1 MNRAIVTLAT
11 AGAAAAASYFLDPQ
25 LGRRRRAL
33 VRDQLVHL
41 ARVGQ
46 EAVDIT
52 SRDVRNRAQGL
63 TAELRRRH
71 EAPPDDDILV
81 ERVRSQLGYAV
92 RHPSSIGVTVSGG
105 RVTLRGPVLA
115 DEIDRLRRRVQRVR
129 GVLGIDDRL
138 DVYDNADGIPG
149 LQGEASPRWD
159 AWEFE
164 WMQRNWSPAARLV
177 ATVAGAGLVIAA
189 LSRRGVLG
197 AVLAVPGGLA
207 LIRALANRELTRL
220 AELPRLRAM

>member
-1 MNRAIVTLAT
+1 MNQAIVTLAT

-46 EAVDIT
+46 ETVDIT

-92 RHPSSIGVTVSGG
+92 RHPSSIEVSASGG

-115 DEIDRLRRRVQRVR
+115 DEIDRLRRRALRVR

-138 DVYDNADGIPG
+138 DVYDNPDGVPG
-149 LQGEASPRWD
+149 LQGQVSPRWD

-177 ATVAGAGLVIAA
+177 VTVGGAALLITA

-197 AVLAVPGGLA
+197 AVLALPGGLA

-220 AELPRLRAM
+220 AELPRLRAI

>member
-1 MNRAIVTLAT
+1 MNRAIATLVT
-11 AGAAAAASYFLDPQ
+11 AGAAAAANYFLDPQ

-92 RHPSSIGVTVSGG
+92 RHPSAIGVTASGG

-115 DEIDRLRRRVQRVR
+115 DEVDRLRRRVQRVR

-138 DVYDNADGIPG
+138 DVHHNPDGVPG
-149 LQGEASPRWD
+149 LQGQASPRWD
-159 AWEFE
+159 AREFE

-177 ATVAGAGLVIAA
+177 AIVAGAALLITA

-197 AVLAVPGGLA
+197 AVLAIPGGLA

-220 AELPRLRAM
+220 AELPRLRAI

>member
-11 AGAAAAASYFLDPQ
+11 AGAAAAASYFFDPQ

-46 EAVDIT
+46 EAVDTT

-71 EAPPDDDILV
+71 EAPPDDDVLV

-92 RHPSSIGVTVSGG
+92 RHPSSIEVSASGG

-115 DEIDRLRRRVQRVR
+115 DEIGRLRRRVQRVR

-138 DVYDNADGIPG
+138 EVYDNPDGVPG
-149 LQGEASPRWD
+149 LQGRVSPRWD

-164 WMQRNWSPAARLV
+164 WMQRNWSPAARLA
-177 ATVAGAGLVIAA
+177 ATVVGAVLLITA

-197 AVLAVPGGLA
+197 AVLTIPGGLA

-220 AELPRLRAM
+220 AELPRLRAI

>member
-11 AGAAAAASYFLDPQ
+11 AGAAAAATYFLDPQ

-41 ARVGQ
+41 GRVGR

-52 SRDVRNRAQGL
+52 SRDVRNRAQGIS
-63 TAELRRRH
+63 AERRRRH
-71 EAPPDDDILV
+71 EAPPDDDVLV

-92 RHPSSIGVTVSGG
+92 RHPSSIEVSASGG

-138 DVYDNADGIPG
+138 DVYENPAGVPG
-149 LQGEASPRWD
+149 LQGQASPRWD
-159 AWEFE
+159 ASEFE

-177 ATVAGAGLVIAA
+177 AIVGGAALLIAA

-197 AVLAVPGGLA
+197 AVLATPGVLA
-207 LIRALANRELTRL
+207 LVRALANRELTRL
-220 AELPRLRAM
+220 AELPRLRTI